1 MQESYVLILGAGLMQ
16 KTAIEA
22 AKKLGY
28 KTLVTDANPNA
39 VCVPYADVFEP
50 IDLKDKEKLSEL
62 ALSYGKSLKAVFTA
76 GTDFSASVSYIAE
89 KCRLKSHTF
98 EAATKASNKIEM
110 RRCFK
115 ENKIPSPEFISIRS
129 TEIASF
135 IKPGV
140 LDKMKFPKVIKPVD
154 NMGARGCRM
163 IRNKNEFLKSVEDA
177 VSFSRT
183 GNAILED
190 YMQGNEYS
198 IDALVYNNTLTI
210 TGFAD
215 RHIFYE
221 PYFIEMGHT
230 MPAVA
235 SKKEKKELIEYFAKA
250 VKALGLTCGAA
261 KADIKYTENGPMVG
275 EIAARLSGGYMSG
288 WTYPYASDFNLTEQ
302 ALLIALGKE
311 PKALLEKRI
320 PVATKKLPFE
330 VYEIPCVK
338 VSAERAYIS
347 IPGKISSIS
356 DLSKLNAVPFVKN
369 IFPRVTHRENVDF
382 PRNNVEKCGNIIT
395 QADSYENAVNFAQ
408 KAVSQIVLR
417 LQSDNK
423 QTEEFLAGKEHSAE
437 KLFPPDAYI
446 IPEELKSKT
455 EKFISSATDITED
468 SIVSELIPDYLKEY
482 SKTAEDYNH
491 RTLECTLK
499 MFDSLKKKHK
509 PIDGKKFW
517 SALFRGGLQAVLYLA
532 DCKSSLKKA
541 K

>member
-1 MQESYVLILGAGLMQ
+1 MQKSYVLILGAGLMQ
-16 KTAIEA
+16 KIAIEA
-22 AKKLGY
+22 AKNLGY
-28 KTLVTDANPNA
+28 TTVVVDANPNA
-39 VCVPYADVFEP
+39 VCVKYADIFEP
-50 IDLKDKEKLSEL
+50 IDLKAKEKLAEY
-62 ALSYGKSLKAVFTA
+62 ALTYGKSLKAVFTA
-76 GTDFSASVSYIAE
+76 GTDFSATVAYVAQ
-89 KCRLKSHTF
+89 KCKLKSHTF
-98 EAATKASNKIEM
+98 EAATRASNKIEM
-110 RRCFK
+110 RKCFK
-115 ENKIPSPEFISIRS
+115 ENKIPSPEFVSIRS
-129 TEIASF
+129 TEIAGF

-140 LDKMKFPKVIKPVD
+140 LDEIKFPKVIKPVD

-163 IRNKNEFLKSVEDA
+163 IRNKSEFLKSVEDA

-190 YMQGNEYS
+190 YMSGNEYS

-230 MPAVA
+230 MPTAA
-235 SKKEKKELIEYFAKA
+235 SKKEKKELIECFAKA

-261 KADIKYTENGPMVG
+261 KADIKYTEKGPMIG

-311 PKALLEKRI
+311 PKSLLEKRI

-330 VYEIPCVK
+330 VYEIPCTK

-347 IPGKISSIS
+347 IPGKIASIS

-369 IFPRVTHRENVDF
+369 IFPKVTHKENVDF

-395 QADSYENAVNFAQ
+395 QSEVYENAVNFAQ

-417 LQSDNK
+417 LQTENK
-423 QTEEFLAGKEHSAE
+423 QTEEFLAGKEHSSE
-437 KLFPPDAYI
+437 KNFPPDAYI
-446 IPEELKSKT
+446 IPEELKTKT
-455 EKFISSATDITED
+455 EKFVSSAKEITYD
-468 SIVSELIPDYLKEY
+468 LIVSDLIPDYLKEY
-482 SKTAEDYNH
+482 SQTAEDYNH

-499 MFDSLKKKHK
+499 MFDSLKKNHK
-509 PIDGKKFW
+509 PVDGQKFW
-517 SALFRGGLQAVLYLA
+517 KALFRGGLQAVLYLA
-532 DCKSSLKKA
+532 DCKSSSKKA